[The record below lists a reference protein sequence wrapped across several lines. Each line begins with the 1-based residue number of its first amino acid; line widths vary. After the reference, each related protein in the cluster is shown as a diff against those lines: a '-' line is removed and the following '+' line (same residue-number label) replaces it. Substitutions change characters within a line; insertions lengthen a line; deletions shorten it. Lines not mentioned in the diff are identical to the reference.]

1 MSETQ
6 VLVVEDERIT
16 ARNIKN
22 KLEQLGYAVP
32 VVASSGEEAIKRT
45 AEARPD
51 LVLMDIKLKGDMNGI
66 QAAEQIRTRF
76 NIPVIYLT
84 AYADEDTLQ
93 RAKITESYSYI
104 LKPFQAEE
112 LHTNIEMA
120 LYKHKMEKK
129 LQESEK
135 RYRMLFTGIYNFLE
149 AEEEGTTMNEV
160 NRRSGFSWRTKFS
173 YWLKKKI
180 DLFRNRV
187 FRKRR
192 PRKVTRFPGR

>member
-1 MSETQ
+1 MAKTQ

-16 ARNIKN
+16 ARNIQN
-22 KLEQLGYAVP
+22 KLEKLGYDVP

-45 AEARPD
+45 AETRPD

-84 AYADEDTLQ
+84 AYVDEDTLQ
-93 RAKITESYSYI
+93 QAKVTEPYSYI
-104 LKPFQAEE
+104 LKPFQGKE

-135 RYRMLFTGIYNFLE
+135 RYHMLFTGVHNLLE
-149 AEEEGTTMNEV
+149 AEEEGTI
-160 NRRSGFSWRTKFS
+160 WRTKLS
-173 YWLKKKI
+173 YWWKKKI
-180 DLFRNRV
+180 DLFRNRA
-187 FRKRR
+187 FRKNSVSR
-192 PRKVTRFPGR
+192 